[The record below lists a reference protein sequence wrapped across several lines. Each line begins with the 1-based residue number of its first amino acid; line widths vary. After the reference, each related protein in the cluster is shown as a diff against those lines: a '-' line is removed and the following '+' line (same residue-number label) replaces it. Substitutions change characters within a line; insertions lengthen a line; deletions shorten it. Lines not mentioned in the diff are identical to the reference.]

1 MSSILLSI
9 WTTIKGYFDLSFQ
22 RDDEAV
28 VIAQIRESVN
38 FRGANSWVLIFAIF
52 IASLGLNVNST
63 AVIIGAMLISP
74 LMGPIIGLG
83 LAIAIND
90 LELLKQSFRNLAAA
104 TLISVLTATVY
115 FYITPLDEAQSELLA
130 RTSPTIYDVLIAL
143 FGGAAGILALSMKGR
158 GGNVLPGVAIA
169 TALMPPLCT
178 AGYGLATGQPSFFF
192 GAFYLF
198 FINIVFIG
206 LATFLGVRLMKF
218 TPTAEM
224 DKTRFAKVRKY
235 IIAVV
240 VLTMLPAT
248 YITFNII
255 RDSLSDRRI
264 QHFVKAELN
273 FPGTYILSHSVD
285 AKTKIIS
292 IVAVGKEIS
301 KAQQRSSEQQL
312 KEYSLEKYQ
321 LHFIQGTESD
331 SLLHQQ
337 GHTFAKQQ
345 AMTPEQLAQQQVQ
358 IEGLQQQLSGYQ
370 SLEQNTPAILQEMQ
384 PLFTSVSSLALSQL
398 AESKMH
404 EDSMVCVRTILALVG
419 TKGSLSRNERQTMQR
434 WLKAR
439 LKVDSVQVVLK

>member
-1 MSSILLSI
+1 
-9 WTTIKGYFDLSFQ
+9 
-22 RDDEAV
+22 
-28 VIAQIRESVN
+28 
-38 FRGANSWVLIFAIF
+38 
-52 IASLGLNVNST
+52 
-63 AVIIGAMLISP
+63 
-74 LMGPIIGLG
+74 
-83 LAIAIND
+83 
-90 LELLKQSFRNLAAA
+90 
-104 TLISVLTATVY
+104 
-115 FYITPLDEAQSELLA
+115 
-130 RTSPTIYDVLIAL
+130 
-143 FGGAAGILALSMKGR
+143 MKGR

-292 IVAVGKEIS
+292 IVAVGKAIS

-331 SLLHQQ
+331 SLLYQQ

-345 AMTPEQLAQQQVQ
+345 AMTPEQLAQQKVQ

-434 WLKAR
+434 WLKVR

>member
-1 MSSILLSI
+1 
-9 WTTIKGYFDLSFQ
+9 
-22 RDDEAV
+22 
-28 VIAQIRESVN
+28 
-38 FRGANSWVLIFAIF
+38 
-52 IASLGLNVNST
+52 
-63 AVIIGAMLISP
+63 
-74 LMGPIIGLG
+74 
-83 LAIAIND
+83 
-90 LELLKQSFRNLAAA
+90 
-104 TLISVLTATVY
+104 
-115 FYITPLDEAQSELLA
+115 
-130 RTSPTIYDVLIAL
+130 
-143 FGGAAGILALSMKGR
+143 
-158 GGNVLPGVAIA
+158 
-169 TALMPPLCT
+169 
-178 AGYGLATGQPSFFF
+178 
-192 GAFYLF
+192 LF
-198 FINIVFIG
+198 FINTVFIG

-218 TPTAEM
+218 TPKVEM

-331 SLLHQQ
+331 SLMHQQ

-345 AMTPEQLAQQQVQ
+345 AMTPEQLAQQKVQ

-404 EDSMVCVRTILALVG
+404 EDSMVCVRTMLALVG
-419 TKGSLSRNERQTMQR
+419 TKGSLSRNERQMMQR

>member
-1 MSSILLSI
+1 MSSILISI
-9 WTTIKGYFDLSFQ
+9 WTTIKSYFDLSFQ
-22 RDDEAV
+22 RDDEDV

-178 AGYGLATGQPSFFF
+178 AGYGLATGQASFFF

-198 FINIVFIG
+198 FINTVFIG
-206 LATFLGVRLMKF
+206 LATFLGVRLMNF
-218 TPTAEM
+218 TPKAEM
-224 DKTRFAKVRKY
+224 DKVRFSKVRKY

-248 YITFNII
+248 YITFSII
-255 RDSLSDRRI
+255 KDSISERRI

-273 FPGTYILSHSVD
+273 FPGTYILSQTID
-285 AKTKIIS
+285 DKNKIIS
-292 IVAVGKEIS
+292 IVAVGKEITKS
-301 KAQQRSSEQQL
+301 QQVSSQNQL
-312 KEYSLEKYQ
+312 KAYNLEKYQ
-321 LHFIQGTESD
+321 LHFIQGTASD
-331 SLLHQQ
+331 SLMLQQ
-337 GHTFAKQQ
+337 GTTFAKQQ
-345 AMTPEQLAQQQVQ
+345 TMTQEQMAKQNAQ
-358 IEGLQQQLSGYQ
+358 IEGLQQQLKYYQ
-370 SLEQNTPAILQEMQ
+370 SVEQSTPVILQEMR
-384 PLFTSVSSLALSQL
+384 PLFANVASLGLTQL
-398 AESKMH
+398 TESKMK
-404 EDSMVCVRTILALVG
+404 EDSVVNVKTVLALIG
-419 TKGSLSRNERQTMQR
+419 TNGTLARNERQKMQQ

-439 LKVDSVQVVLK
+439 LKVDSVQVLQK